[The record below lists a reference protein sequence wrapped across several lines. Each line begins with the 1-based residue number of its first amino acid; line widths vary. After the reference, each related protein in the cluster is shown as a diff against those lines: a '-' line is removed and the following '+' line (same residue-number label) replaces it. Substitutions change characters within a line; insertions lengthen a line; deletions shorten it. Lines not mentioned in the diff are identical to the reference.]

1 MNLPLR
7 TPVEDQ
13 ATRNS
18 TEQDHT
24 VTIVICTRNRHALLQ
39 KCLAAVSRLDRA
51 PNQVLVVDN
60 SEGDNETRRVAQF
73 YGVRYTI
80 EPVRGLSRA
89 RNRGL
94 TECDTDIV
102 GFLDDDVIPAPT
114 GSVSCLHRFLTFK
127 SGPPPAV
134 SSHLALRTRGRSSKA
149 CAPSATRI
157 HTGLRWP
164 LSAAWGAAPTWHFA
178 SARCPSR
185 GSLTNASAEAHPSK
199 SAKKVMLSP
208 GFSRMATA
216 SPISPLP
223 SSTTHYP
230 HVRALSMRLGN
241 SFAYW
246 LLFFMEFPGQ
256 RLNVLRFLIRRLCG
270 KRLDWPRN
278 PQEPG
283 EIVSSSWRVLFRAGI
298 KGLWLFIRTAQ
309 RSKSQEP
316 LSYLRPTQ
324 WNSATQLQSPNPNS
338 TDDVPC
344 RTNFVPLESD
354 PLPSMPLP
362 MWWQLCSKIFSFSIL
377 GMHRKQA
384 HEVET
389 LRWRPKP
396 S

>member
-7 TPVEDQ
+7 TPVEDH

-102 GFLDDDVIPAPT
+102 GFLDDDVIPAPNWLGILLAPFSDVQVGATAGRFITPSSQNT
-114 GSVSCLHRFLTFK
+114 GSLEQ
-127 SGPPPAV
+127 G
-134 SSHLALRTRGRSSKA
+134 LRTVSNQDPYWFEMAAFG
-149 CAPSATRI
+149 
-157 HTGLRWP
+157 GLGC
-164 LSAAWGAAPTWHFA
+164 GA
-178 SARCPSR
+178 
-185 GSLTNASAEAHPSK
+185 N
-199 SAKKVMLSP
+199 
-208 GFSRMATA
+208 MAFRKRA
-216 SPISPLP
+216 LPISRFFDERLGRGAPFEIGEESYAFAWLLSHGYRVAYLPAAVVYHPLP
-223 SSTTHYP
+223 TRKSVEHEA
-230 HVRALSMRLGN
+230 RN

-246 LLFFMEFPGQ
+246 LLLFMEFPGQ

-298 KGLWLFIRTAQ
+298 KGLWLFIRTPKD
-309 RSKSQEP
+309 RNLK
-316 LSYLRPTQ
+316 
-324 WNSATQLQSPNPNS
+324 NP
-338 TDDVPC
+338 
-344 RTNFVPLESD
+344 
-354 PLPSMPLP
+354 
-362 MWWQLCSKIFSFSIL
+362 
-377 GMHRKQA
+377 
-384 HEVET
+384 
-389 LRWRPKP
+389 
-396 S
+396 